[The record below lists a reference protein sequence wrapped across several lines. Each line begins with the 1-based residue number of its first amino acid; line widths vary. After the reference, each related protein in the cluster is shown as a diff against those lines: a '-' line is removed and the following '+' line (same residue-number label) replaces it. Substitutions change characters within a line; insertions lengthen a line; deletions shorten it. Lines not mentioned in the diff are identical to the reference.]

1 MTRELTYREALRE
14 ALREEMIRDE
24 RVFIMGEDIA
34 AYGGAYAVTKGLVNE
49 FGEKRVRDTPL
60 SEEAIVGSAIGA
72 AMIGL
77 RPIVEL
83 MTVNFGLLAM
93 DQIVN
98 NAAKMRYMF
107 GGNVTVPIVIRMPG
121 GGGTQRGAQHSQSLE
136 SWFAHTPGLKVV
148 MPATPYDAKG
158 LLKSSIR
165 DIDPVIFLE
174 HELLYRIKGEVP
186 EDDTVVPLS
195 LCDVKRRGNDVT
207 LVTYSFMLY
216 LALEA
221 ARELEGEGVGV
232 EVIDLRTVR
241 PLDLDTILQSVRKT
255 HRVVTLEEGWRT
267 YGISA
272 GLDSLIYEYAFDDLD
287 APIERVAGADVPM
300 PYAANLEKLAIPSR
314 EDVLAAIRKV
324 LGK

>member
-1 MTRELTYREALRE
+1 MARELTYREALRE
-14 ALREEMIRDE
+14 ALREEMMRDE

-34 AYGGAYAVTKGLVNE
+34 AYGGAYAVTKGLVDE

-60 SEEAIVGSAIGA
+60 SEEAVVGSAIGA
-72 AMIGL
+72 AMVGL
-77 RPIVEL
+77 RPVVEL

-136 SWFAHTPGLKVV
+136 PWFAHTPGLKVV

-158 LLKSSIR
+158 LLKASIR
-165 DIDPVIFLE
+165 DVDPVIFIE
-174 HELLYRIKGEVP
+174 HELLYRIRGEVP

-195 LCDVKRRGNDVT
+195 LCDVKRRGKDVT
-207 LVTYSFMLY
+207 LVTYSFMLH
-216 LALEA
+216 LALDA
-221 ARELEGEGVGV
+221 ARELEHEGVDV
-232 EVIDLRTVR
+232 EVIDLRTIR
-241 PLDLDTILQSVRKT
+241 PLDLDTILESVRKT
-255 HRVVTLEEGWRT
+255 HHVVTLEEGWRT

-272 GLDSLIYEYAFDDLD
+272 GLDSLIYEHAFDELD

-314 EDVLAAIRKV
+314 DDIVAAVRKV
-324 LGK
+324 LG